1 MHEVLLFEDTL
12 GVDIKVEQNG
22 FSVKHP
28 PDIPV
33 KPIEMGLRKLFHDV
47 EFTK

>member
-1 MHEVLLFEDTL
+1 MHEILLYEDTL
-12 GVDIKVEQNG
+12 GVDIKLEASG
-22 FSVKHP
+22 FGITHP
-28 PDIPV
+28 PEIPV